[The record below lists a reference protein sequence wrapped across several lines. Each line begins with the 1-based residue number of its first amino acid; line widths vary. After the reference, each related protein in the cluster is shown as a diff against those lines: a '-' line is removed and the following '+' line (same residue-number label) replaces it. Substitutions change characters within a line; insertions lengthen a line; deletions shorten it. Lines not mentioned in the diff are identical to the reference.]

1 MNASTGRGLMTEN
14 MDGTTTELN
23 EADLLFSKN
32 RSLISKHQH
41 DRLMKNVEKTTM
53 YKKPN

>member
-1 MNASTGRGLMTEN
+1 MTEN
-14 MDGTTTELN
+14 MDGTQTELN
-23 EADLLFSKN
+23 AADLLFSKN

-53 YKKPN
+53 YKKPNQMRE